1 MGCVSVITKVLL
13 ADDHELV
20 RSGFEVL
27 LNSFDDILVVAV
39 CGSGEDAV
47 ELVKE
52 HAPDVVL
59 MDIGMPGI
67 GGVEACR
74 RILKKQPDIK
84 IIVVSVYNDGPLP
97 QQLLKLGVKG
107 FVSKGAKVD
116 EMVEAI
122 RQVMAGKRF
131 LSTDIAEKLAFQGVD
146 GNESPFARLSQRESE
161 VTELILQGKSIQ
173 EMAEILELSD
183 KTINTYRYRLYEKLK
198 VKNDVELTRLAVKY
212 RRLENIEN

>member
-1 MGCVSVITKVLL
+1 MSVITKVLL

-20 RSGFEVL
+20 RTGFEVL

-39 CGSGEDAV
+39 CGSGEEAV
-47 ELVKE
+47 ELVDE
-52 HAPDVVL
+52 LLPDVVL

-122 RQVMAGKRF
+122 RQVMGGKRF
-131 LSTDIAEKLAFQGVD
+131 LSADIAENLAFQRVD
-146 GNESPFARLSQRESE
+146 DDESPFTRLSQRESE
-161 VTELILQGKSIQ
+161 VAELILQGKSIQ

-212 RRLENIEN
+212 KRLENISY

>member
-1 MGCVSVITKVLL
+1 MITKVLL

-20 RSGFEVL
+20 RTGFEVL

-39 CGSGEDAV
+39 CGSGEEAV
-47 ELVKE
+47 ELVDE
-52 HAPDVVL
+52 QFPDVVL

-74 RILKKQPDIK
+74 RILKKQPDVK
-84 IIVVSVYNDGPLP
+84 IIIVSIYNDGPLP

-107 FVSKGAKVD
+107 FVSKGAKVE
-116 EMVEAI
+116 EMVDAI

-131 LSTDIAEKLAFQGVD
+131 LSADIAENLAFQGMD
-146 GNESPFARLSQRESE
+146 DNESPFTRLSQRESE

-212 RRLENIEN
+212 QRLDNIDH

>member
-1 MGCVSVITKVLL
+1 MFVSVITKVLL

-20 RSGFEVL
+20 RTGFEVL

-39 CGSGEDAV
+39 CGSGEEAV
-47 ELVKE
+47 ELVQDY
-52 HAPDVVL
+52 APDVVL

-74 RILKKQPDIK
+74 RILKKHPDIK
-84 IIVVSVYNDGPLP
+84 IIIVSIYNNGPLP

-131 LSTDIAEKLAFQGVD
+131 LSADIAENLAFQGLED
-146 GNESPFARLSQRESE
+146 DESPFSRLSQRESE
-161 VTELILQGKSIQ
+161 VAELILQGKSIQ

-212 RRLENIEN
+212 QCLGNIDH